1 MCCFPSSE
9 VGDSVTNSAVS
20 VPLSDT
26 ELSLKCFCTLSLS
39 GFVFVFF
46 SLLHIL
52 AMWSAE
58 QSLEQRSSKIDVL
71 YQAEEAFLK
80 SF

>member
-39 GFVFVFF
+39 VFGFVFFP
-46 SLLHIL
+46 LLHIL
-52 AMWSAE
+52 AMWCIGK
-58 QSLEQRSSKIDVL
+58 SS
-71 YQAEEAFLK
+71 
-80 SF
+80 